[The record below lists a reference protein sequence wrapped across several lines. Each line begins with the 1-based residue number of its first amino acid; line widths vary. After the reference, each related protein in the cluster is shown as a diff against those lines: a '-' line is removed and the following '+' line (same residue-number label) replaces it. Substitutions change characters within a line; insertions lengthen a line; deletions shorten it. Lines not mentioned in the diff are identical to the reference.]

1 MTKGY
6 RKGVRIVRFPGGRV
20 ARFHKPGTAA
30 YARGV
35 AKKKRM
41 GKLLAQRFGIKKKR
55 RSNPGKYARRS
66 RVYDPFTGRMVK
78 TKPHRALMGGTVKR
92 SKGPR
97 GVRGV
102 KGPDGVWRR
111 PNPGKGYNGYPSWN
125 AWNVSLWINNDE
137 GLYSFA
143 RELKRKL
150 GTARAAE
157 AFVDECGMAHT
168 PDGAPFTVSSVKGAM
183 RGM

>member
-41 GKLLAQRFGIKKKR
+41 GKLLAKRFGIRKKR
-55 RSNPGKYARRS
+55 RSAKKRR
-66 RVYDPFTGRMVK
+66 T
-78 TKPHRALMGGTVKR
+78 R
-92 SKGPR
+92 S
-97 GVRGV
+97 
-102 KGPDGVWRR
+102 
-111 PNPGKGYNGYPSWN
+111 NPGKGYNCYPSWN
-125 AWNVSLWINNDE
+125 AWNVSLWINNE
-137 GLYSFA
+137 ESLYRFA

-150 GTARAAE
+150 GTARGAE
-157 AFVDECGMAHT
+157 AFVNQMGRSKT
-168 PDGAPFTVSSVKGAM
+168 PDGAPYTVSSVKGAM

>member
-41 GKLLAQRFGIKKKR
+41 GKLLAKRFGIRKKR
-55 RSNPGKYARRS
+55 RSTKKRR
-66 RVYDPFTGRMVK
+66 T
-78 TKPHRALMGGTVKR
+78 R
-92 SKGPR
+92 S
-97 GVRGV
+97 
-102 KGPDGVWRR
+102 
-111 PNPGKGYNGYPSWN
+111 NPGKGYNGYPSWN

-137 GLYSFA
+137 GLYRRA
-143 RELKRKL
+143 RFYSKNY
-150 GTARAAE
+150 TAKRAAE
-157 AFVDECGMAHT
+157 GFVDEMRECGMTHT
-168 PDGAPFTVSSVKGAM
+168 PDGAPYTVSSVKGAM

>member
-1 MTKGY
+1 MT
-6 RKGVRIVRFPGGRV
+6 R
-20 ARFHKPGTAA
+20 
-30 YARGV
+30 
-35 AKKKRM
+35 
-41 GKLLAQRFGIKKKR
+41 
-55 RSNPGKYARRS
+55 
-66 RVYDPFTGRMVK
+66 RMVK
-78 TKPHRALMGGTVKR
+78 TKPHRALMGGTIKR

-111 PNPGKGYNGYPSWN
+111 PNPGNGDGYFVRGHRTSVAWYPTRIEAERVAKQMNYRGGQHYTVKPAGKFNDGRGAGAQRSNPSKGYNGHPSWN

-137 GLYSFA
+137 GLYRFA

-157 AFVDECGMAHT
+157 AFVDECGMTHT